1 MLLLCDVLLPISL
14 KEGVYLGIVSRE
26 AVTKRKA
33 YQLVLVDNAYQL
45 ATGIQANGCLMNSQ
59 LLQDRP
65 QRDHVG
71 LVGEVIFPNL
81 TLGCWAKTQEISGSC
96 TGESHVL

>member
-14 KEGVYLGIVSRE
+14 KEGLYLGIVSRE

-33 YQLVLVDNAYQL
+33 YQL
-45 ATGIQANGCLMNSQ
+45 ATGIQANGYLMNSQ
-59 LLQDRP
+59 LLQDHP